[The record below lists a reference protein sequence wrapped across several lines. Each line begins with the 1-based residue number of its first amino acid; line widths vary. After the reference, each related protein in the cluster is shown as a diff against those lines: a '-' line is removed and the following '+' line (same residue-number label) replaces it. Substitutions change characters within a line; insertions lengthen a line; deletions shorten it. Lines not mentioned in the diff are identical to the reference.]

1 LAEGRSARGFAAPSG
16 GAGGADLGA
25 ATAEL
30 AVVMPAVTVVLA
42 AVLSVG
48 QAVVAQVSCVDAA
61 RAGARAAARG
71 DGFDGVRQAALTAMG
86 SSPEPAPVGATAVD
100 VVPTRDLVAVS
111 VSRSVRLMVLG
122 AAVRVSARAVALREQ
137 PAVGATA
144 P

>member
-1 LAEGRSARGFAAPSG
+1 LAE
-16 GAGGADLGA
+16 AGGADRGA

-48 QAVVAQVSCVDAA
+48 QAVMAQVSCVDAA

-71 DGFDGVRQAALTAMG
+71 DGLEQVQQTALAAVANG
-86 SSPEPAPVGATAVD
+86 GESRSVGRAAVD
-100 VVPTRDLVAVS
+100 VVPSGDVVTVT
-111 VSRSVRLMVLG
+111 VSRRLRLMAFGPAL
-122 AAVRVSARAVALREQ
+122 RVSARAVAKREQ
-137 PAVGATA
+137 PTGVATF